1 MDMRVLLATDGS
13 DDARN
18 ATTWLHQLPMPP
30 ATEIRVLTVAQLP
43 QAALDIPPVRE
54 FNQTLLDA
62 ARRTAEVASATLI
75 AKGPVTVRVVDGEPR
90 EVIVREAR
98 EWPAELTVVGARGL
112 GAVGRFLLGS
122 VSTDVLHGAPG
133 AVAVVRGAVSGPRHV
148 LVGCDGSPDALEAIR
163 FLGTLPLSR
172 ETVVR
177 LLGVVTPPVIPPG
190 PEMAAIPWPP
200 TMDAYIEE
208 QKAALGD
215 VLTRAETMLG
225 SRIRRVERSIVLG
238 QPAAAIVAAAEERG
252 TDLVVV
258 GARGMGLLGRLVLGS
273 VSDRVVHHAPCPVL
287 VVKAKA

>member
-1 MDMRVLLATDGS
+1 MRVLLATDGS
-13 DDARN
+13 DDARK
-18 ATTWLHQLPMPP
+18 ATTWLHQLPVPS
-30 ATEIRVLTVAQLP
+30 ATEIRVLSVAQLP

-62 ARRTAEVASATLI
+62 ARRTAEIASATLI
-75 AKGPVTVRVVDGEPR
+75 DKGPVSVRVVDGEPR

-112 GAVGRFLLGS
+112 GTVGRFLLGS
-122 VSTDVLHGAPG
+122 VSTDILHGAPG
-133 AVAVVRGAVSGPRHV
+133 AIAIVRGAVSNTRRV

-163 FLGTLPLSR
+163 FLGTLPLGR

-177 LLGVVTPPVIPPG
+177 LLGVVTPPVIPSG
-190 PEMAAIPWPP
+190 PETAAIPWPP
-200 TMDAYIEE
+200 TMDAYIDK
-208 QKAALGD
+208 QMAALRD
-215 VLTRAETMLG
+215 VLTRAEAMLG
-225 SRIRRVERSIVLG
+225 AKMGRVEHSIVLG
-238 QPAAAIVAAAEERG
+238 QPAAEIVAAAEERG

-258 GARGMGLLGRLVLGS
+258 GARGLGLLGRFVLGS